1 MTKIYQ
7 MMNVPSLIVCSKITS
22 DLLKSLDL
30 SASSDFILLDPALI
44 PT

>member
-1 MTKIYQ
+1 
-7 MMNVPSLIVCSKITS
+7 MNVPSLIVCSKITS

-30 SASSDFILLDPALI
+30 SASSDFILLDLALI